1 MTGGAVTM
9 RFCGATATVPLRI
22 LEIPATTA
30 TNINANFIQ
39 TINGAT
45 AIAVTMIRTVP
56 CEVGTFVNPGGAA
69 NFTRLTNGAAESDAT
84 SAVQPY
90 LKPLR
95 SLLTV
100 PWPSE

>member
-1 MTGGAVTM
+1 M

-45 AIAVTMIRTVP
+45 AIAVTMIPTVP
-56 CEVGTFVNPGGAA
+56 CEAGTFVNPGGAA
-69 NFTRLTNGAAESDAT
+69 NFTRLTNGAAQSDAT
-84 SAVQPY
+84 SEPFSRN